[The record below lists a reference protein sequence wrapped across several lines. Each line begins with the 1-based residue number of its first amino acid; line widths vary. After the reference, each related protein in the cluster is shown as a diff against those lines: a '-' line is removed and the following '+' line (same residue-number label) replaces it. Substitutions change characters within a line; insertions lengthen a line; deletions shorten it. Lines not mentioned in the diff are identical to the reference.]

1 MGREQKQ
8 RESLKDILHHNEAA
22 FYLLK
27 GFKQNYWFIH
37 DLVNACIKAGISTS
51 WNTSCAWQHKMYGHT
66 LNPSI
71 DCFFWNTFFPST
83 KLPINVLGYCTL
95 RRFFY
100 TGILVAYLTFNFL
113 QQFVCKYYYSHCSSP
128 YIVNIHTCSK
138 ILNLYVPLVTILFFF
153 SRRNATKCFSFSFVS
168 HYVFFTRIDLD
179 FVGCLSL
186 IYILIFFS
194 RIFVD
199 V

>member
-1 MGREQKQ
+1 MHALKQ
-8 RESLKDILHHNEAA
+8 VFQLLEIHLVPDSTRCMVTHWILRLIA
-22 FYLLK
+22 FS
-27 GFKQNYWFIH
+27 GTH
-37 DLVNACIKAGISTS
+37 
-51 WNTSCAWQHKMYGHT
+51 
-66 LNPSI
+66 
-71 DCFFWNTFFPST
+71 FFPST

-95 RRFFY
+95 RSFFY

-186 IYILIFFS
+186 IYILIFFP